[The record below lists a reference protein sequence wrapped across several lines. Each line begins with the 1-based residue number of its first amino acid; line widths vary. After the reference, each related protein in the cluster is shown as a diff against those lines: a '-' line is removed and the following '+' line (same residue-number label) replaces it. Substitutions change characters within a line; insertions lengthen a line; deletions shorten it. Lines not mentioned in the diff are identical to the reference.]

1 VLVRREFQ
9 RVTAPDYFAL
19 LDEPRRPWLDAD
31 SLKQKFLARS
41 ANLHPDRISST
52 NESEKSAASKK
63 FAELNAA
70 YNCLAAPKT
79 RLLHLLELELGA
91 KPKDIQQIPGGL
103 ADLFAEVATV
113 CRNADH
119 FLGEKSKADSPLL
132 QVQFFE
138 RAQES
143 IEKLNAL
150 QKKLRDL
157 SERLL
162 AELKLLDTKWMAGD
176 SQTRDGRLNE
186 LERLYRLFSYF
197 NRWNGQIQE
206 RIVQLSL

>member
-1 VLVRREFQ
+1 
-9 RVTAPDYFAL
+9 VTAPDYFAL

-41 ANLHPDRISST
+41 ANLHPDKILSAG
-52 NESEKSAASKK
+52 ESKKSAASKK

-70 YNCLAAPKT
+70 YHCLAAPKT

-113 CRNADH
+113 CREADQ
-119 FLGEKSKADSPLL
+119 FLGEKSRVASPLL

-138 RAQES
+138 RAQEW
-143 IEKLNAL
+143 IEKLQLL
-150 QKKLRDL
+150 QKKLRDF

-162 AELKLLDTKWMAGD
+162 AELKLLDTKWMAGNTGARGD
-176 SQTRDGRLNE
+176 LLIE
-186 LERLYRLFSYF
+186 LEKLYRLFSYF

>member
-1 VLVRREFQ
+1 MRRKFQ

-31 SLKQKFLARS
+31 SLKQKFLTRS
-41 ANLHPDRISST
+41 ASLHPDKVLST
-52 NESEKSAASKK
+52 DESEKSDASKK

-70 YNCLAAPKT
+70 YNCLIAPKT

-103 ADLFAEVATV
+103 ADLFAEVATM
-113 CRNADH
+113 CRQADQ
-119 FLGEKSKADSPLL
+119 FLGEKSQATSPLL

-138 RAQES
+138 RAQEW
-143 IEKLNAL
+143 IEKLNSL
-150 QKKLRDL
+150 QKKLRDF
-157 SERLL
+157 SEQLL

-176 SQTRDGRLNE
+176 LQNRGELLNE
-186 LERLYRLFSYF
+186 LEKLYRLFSYF

>member
-1 VLVRREFQ
+1 M
-9 RVTAPDYFAL
+9 AADYFAL
-19 LDEPRRPWLDAD
+19 LDEPHRPWLDTD
-31 SLKQKFLARS
+31 SLKQKFFARS
-41 ANLHPDRISST
+41 ANLHPDKISSA
-52 NESEKSAASKK
+52 NESDKSAASKK

-79 RLLHLLELELGA
+79 RLLHLLELELGT
-91 KPKDIQQIPGGL
+91 KPKDIQQIPDGL
-103 ADLFAEVATV
+103 ADLFAEVATA
-113 CRNADH
+113 CRQADQ
-119 FLGEKSKADSPLL
+119 FIGEKSQAASPLV

-138 RAQES
+138 RAQEW
-143 IEKLNAL
+143 IDKLNVL

-176 SQTRDGRLNE
+176 PKTRIELLNE
-186 LERLYRLFSYF
+186 LEKLYRLFSYF